1 MIIIVERWIRIS
13 GSVRNSA
20 EKVEGPG
27 TRGAESAND
36 SKEEEGPDVT
46 STLSSLFAG
55 LPNLAG
61 PQRLANSLRQK
72 FANNSGKFTNLPR
85 SKAFSPSPWN
95 SRVSME
101 ARYDR

>member
-1 MIIIVERWIRIS
+1 MWNCVCVS

-36 SKEEEGPDVT
+36 SKEEEPYVA

-55 LPNLAG
+55 LPALAG

-72 FANNSGKFTNLPR
+72 FANNSGKFTN
-85 SKAFSPSPWN
+85 FPSVHGVPLAVDIY
-95 SRVSME
+95 VSME